1 VDNSAVRRHSLLSSL
16 AYAAI
21 LVICAQSGLCFM
33 LANILVVGGCDV
45 GVFAAVAATWRQKL
59 WLDRQSYIKT

>member
-1 VDNSAVRRHSLLSSL
+1 MSSL

-21 LVICAQSGLCFM
+21 LDICAQSGLCFM

-45 GVFAAVAATWRQKL
+45 GVMWVCLLL
-59 WLDRQSYIKT
+59 WQLHDVKNCDWTGRVTSKHNFKSGI